1 MSTSNPFDAYAPEEL
16 AQRVQNAGVRKAGLP
31 LLPLLTLAV
40 LAGAYIAFGGMF
52 YTLVV
57 TGAGPEFGPVRL
69 LGGVAFSLGLIL
81 VVIGGAELF
90 TGNTLIVMAWVD
102 RKVSFA
108 ALMRNWSVAYVGNF
122 VGALA
127 TAVMV
132 WLSGTLMLGDGAVA
146 ATAVAIAEGKAALPP
161 VEALFR
167 GILCN
172 VLVCL
177 AVWLSFAAHD
187 VVSRILAIVF
197 PIAAFVALG
206 FEHSVANMYLMPVG
220 MLAGAEIDVVDI
232 LANLLPV
239 TVGNIIGGGVF
250 VALTYWIVYVRGD
263 GPGV

>member
-1 MSTSNPFDAYAPEEL
+1 MRAGNPFDAYAPAEL
-16 AQRVQNAGVRKAGLP
+16 AQRVENAGVRKAGLA

-40 LAGAYIAFGGMF
+40 LAGAFIAFGGMF

-57 TGAGPEFGPVRL
+57 TGAGPGFGPVRL
-69 LGGVAFSLGLIL
+69 LGGVAFSLGLVL
-81 VVIGGAELF
+81 VVVGGAELF
-90 TGNTLIVMAWVD
+90 TGNTLIVLAWVD
-102 RKVSFA
+102 RKVRLA
-108 ALMRNWSVAYVGNF
+108 ALMRNWVVAYVGNF
-122 VGALA
+122 IGALA

-161 VEALFR
+161 LEALFR

-187 VVSRILAIVF
+187 VASRILAIVF

-220 MLAGAEIDVVDI
+220 MLAGAEIDAVDI
-232 LANLLPV
+232 VANLLPV

-250 VALTYWIVYVRGD
+250 VALTYWIVYVRGE